1 MTCTSGG
8 GCGGLGHPAAAP
20 QLYPRAQDTQGASP
34 SNSRLLK
41 PPGSP
46 QPAAKRLPLSMLG
59 SAGTTWP
66 VADDLRGVGPAPGIL
81 SLPQPPGRGPHDLF
95 SPGGGVAI
103 IWSPQTTVS
112 VPTLTH
118 AHLSSSL
125 LPHVCVLSCLSRV
138 QLFAIPCTV
147 ARQAPLS
154 MGFSR
159 QEYWSGLPSPPPGDL
174 PKPMSLMS
182 PALAGGFF
190 TTSATWEALLHAQS
204 PTHTPSSMSRP
215 SPFSPAAWSL
225 AG

>member
-1 MTCTSGG
+1 MEAWATLQLHPSSTLGPRTLRALPPPTPASSNHVALPSLLQK
-8 GCGGLGHPAAAP
+8 GCPSACWAP
-20 QLYPRAQDTQGASP
+20 P
-34 SNSRLLK
+34 
-41 PPGSP
+41 
-46 QPAAKRLPLSMLG
+46 
-59 SAGTTWP
+59 AGTTWP

-112 VPTLTH
+112 APTLTH

-154 MGFSR
+154 VGFSR
-159 QEYWSGLPSPPPGDL
+159 QEYWSGLPCPPPGDL
-174 PKPMSLMS
+174 PEPMSLMS